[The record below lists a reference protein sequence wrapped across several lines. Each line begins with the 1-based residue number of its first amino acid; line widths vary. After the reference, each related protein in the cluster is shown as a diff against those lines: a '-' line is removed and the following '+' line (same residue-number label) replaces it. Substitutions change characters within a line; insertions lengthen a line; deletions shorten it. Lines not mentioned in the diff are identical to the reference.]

1 VLLYLP
7 ALDSTKKDYRD
18 RLALLEWQLKSL
30 SLTDSTNNT
39 SCAAEEHAMLK
50 IMELY
55 RLATLTYL
63 ERASGNQ
70 SRQSNKLSRWTKKAF
85 TMLSELETCRWQFP
99 LLIFGCE
106 ARCDDR
112 RMIIMKLIS
121 RTEKSAHV
129 RSFNTISS
137 IIQFIWGQASLLHL
151 QVPHLL
157 GA

>member
-1 VLLYLP
+1 
-7 ALDSTKKDYRD
+7 
-18 RLALLEWQLKSL
+18 
-30 SLTDSTNNT
+30 
-39 SCAAEEHAMLK
+39 MLK

-106 ARCDDR
+106 AWCDDR

-137 IIQFIWGQASLLHL
+137 IIQFIWVQDDIAEQELIYFDKLS
-151 QVPHLL
+151 VIL
-157 GA
+157 GSSATMPVFL